1 MALLPVL
8 ITVFLWL
15 IILIMNFTVA
25 YEQEVPPLPLLPLY
39 AFYPGL
45 IVSGQINSHPASLH
59 AWGLGAAVI
68 FFALAFIAVSKKN
81 KSAGIAFL
89 TLFLISTVIVYARL
103 VDQVRSLNL
112 H

>member
-1 MALLPVL
+1 
-8 ITVFLWL
+8 
-15 IILIMNFTVA
+15 MNFTVA
-25 YEQEVPPLPLLPLY
+25 YEQQVPPLPFLPLY

-59 AWGLGAAVI
+59 VWGLGAAIV
-68 FFALAFIAVSKKN
+68 FFALAFVAVRYKSK
-81 KSAGIAFL
+81 STGVALLA
-89 TLFLISTVIVYARL
+89 LFLISTCIVYARL